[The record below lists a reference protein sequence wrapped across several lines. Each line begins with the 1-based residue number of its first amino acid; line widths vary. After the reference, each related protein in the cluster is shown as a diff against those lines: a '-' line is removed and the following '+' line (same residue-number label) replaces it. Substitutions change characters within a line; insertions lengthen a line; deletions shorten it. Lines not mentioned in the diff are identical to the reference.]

1 MRGLQVLIQCVQ
13 LLRRV
18 YVLLFS
24 LALKVPG
31 TAPKRLIANHNQ
43 LTMAPP
49 SDEELAVLFKE
60 FDTSGDGYIS
70 FQELMAALK
79 KGGKEVDADQA
90 IAIIAEVDE
99 NADGQIELSEFVKL
113 FHLSPD
119 KLPPGVRTIVDV
131 STFLLSPV
139 TMLVKAASDVA
150 GAVVQRL

>member
-1 MRGLQVLIQCVQ
+1 MRGLQVQCVQ

-24 LALKVPG
+24 GRVESARYDAENGV
-31 TAPKRLIANHNQ
+31 TSSIATHNQ

-79 KGGKEVDADQA
+79 RAARKWM
-90 IAIIAEVDE
+90 
-99 NADGQIELSEFVKL
+99 
-113 FHLSPD
+113 
-119 KLPPGVRTIVDV
+119 RTRR
-131 STFLLSPV
+131 SQSSRRSAKRGWPNRAL
-139 TMLVKAASDVA
+139 
-150 GAVVQRL
+150 